1 MIKTAA
7 KTIGICSGKGGVG
20 KTYCAIN
27 FARSMANKKK
37 KVLLIDCDFNLGNC
51 AFFLGINKYKTLV
64 NVSNGERIDECIQQ
78 QGEFDFLGADSGD
91 INILEGRVNLTEIL
105 LRVIIKLQSHYDY
118 ILLDFG
124 AGLDKKLLSV
134 LAYCD
139 HRFVIINPNNLSLKD
154 SYAMMKVLKNKYGT
168 ADFTVVP
175 NRIKDDKDTIKIKK
189 ILDEMNE
196 RFLSAE
202 INYLPHVEAQLGVPD
217 QIGRPCFR
225 ERVSATK
232 IFDKVIHNFFE
243 ESDEPILPFWKSPQ
257 KQDAFFARLRSN

>member
-1 MIKTAA
+1 MFKSAA
-7 KTIGICSGKGGVG
+7 RTIGICSGKGGVG

-27 FARSMANKKK
+27 IARSIANKKK

-64 NVSNGERIDECIQQ
+64 NISNGEKIENCVQFHP
-78 QGEFDFLGADSGD
+78 EFDFIGADSGD
-91 INILEGRVNLTEIL
+91 INILDGRINLTETL
-105 LRVIIKLQSHYDY
+105 LKVIIKLQGNYDY

-139 HRFVIINPNNLSLKD
+139 HRFVVVNPNNLSLKD

-168 ADFTVVP
+168 TDFTIVP
-175 NRIKDDKDTIKIKK
+175 NKVSGLKDTNKIMK
-189 ILDEMNE
+189 IYDDVNN
-196 RFLSAE
+196 RFLGADIS
-202 INYLPHVEAQLGVPD
+202 YLPSVHIQSGEPD
-217 QIGRPCFR
+217 QIGQPCFR

-232 IFDKVIHNFFE
+232 IFDKVIQNFFE
-243 ESDEPILPFWKSPQ
+243 KYDEPILPFWKTPQ